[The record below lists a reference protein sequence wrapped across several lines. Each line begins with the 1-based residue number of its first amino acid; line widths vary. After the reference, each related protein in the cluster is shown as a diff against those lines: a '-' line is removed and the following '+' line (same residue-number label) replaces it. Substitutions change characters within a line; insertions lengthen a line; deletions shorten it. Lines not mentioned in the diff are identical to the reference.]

1 MKHLYNRL
9 VCYSDP
15 HRTPLLI
22 DNLNKTHSVLA
33 QVLTSTIRDSAFV
46 QIHTS
51 RLGPILEP
59 FVTLIA
65 VASKAKNC
73 RLILPQIST
82 RSMRR
87 TPCRVFLTFF
97 YMRRRR
103 RRRRMILF
111 ASFRRFVVDAI
122 VTSTLACVRSFG
134 V

>member
-1 MKHLYNRL
+1 MIWSLKERNSLYN
-9 VCYSDP
+9 
-15 HRTPLLI
+15 TPLLI
-22 DNLNKTHSVLA
+22 DNLNTTYSVLA

-65 VASKAKNC
+65 VASKAKKC

-103 RRRRMILF
+103 RRHMILF